1 MKTLFLTRSA
11 ADRRRHPSAN
21 SDASAK
27 SKSKSKSKATW
38 VREANPSPKKNRVVA
53 KSGSWERH
61 ELKGQPSL
69 RVASSRIPAGA
80 RVRRGFSTDPAPA
93 SPPPCSPPASHSPGR
108 RNGGSPGTLE
118 VIRCRGFQPGAQE
131 ARRADGSVQMRLPLG
146 EWILALKTAQEI
158 AADREAASGTRDHPA
173 R

>member
-1 MKTLFLTRSA
+1 MKTLFLTGSA
-11 ADRRRHPSAN
+11 ADRRRHTSAK
-21 SDASAK
+21 SK

-38 VREANPSPKKNRVVA
+38 AREANLSPKKNHVVA

-61 ELKGQPSL
+61 ELEGRPSG
-69 RVASSRIPAGA
+69 RTDSSRIPAGA
-80 RVRRGFSTDPAPA
+80 RVRRGFSTEWAPA
-93 SPPPCSPPASHSPGR
+93 SSPSSSPSAPHSPGR
-108 RNGGSPGTLE
+108 RNGSSPGTLE

-158 AADREAASGTRDHPA
+158 EAGK
-173 R
+173 